1 MAAADSKVLAI
12 VKQLPASQ
20 IGLKRIELKIVFL
33 VKRFYTG
40 KDLIEEHFGRLFYLP
55 SILAEMGHECTVFAL
70 DFKNKQESDVG
81 INNVRFRAI
90 PVKSLWRLPLLRKT
104 LRELRASNA
113 DIVFSS
119 GDSYVGYMGLRL
131 ARRLSAKAVF
141 DIYDDYSYFGS
152 NKIPFMQT
160 LLKIATSQSDLVTCA
175 SESIEEKYGAY
186 QQNTLLVQNGVDDR
200 VFRPEEKH
208 SVRQRSNIPATSIV
222 VGYLGSIHKPRGAD
236 DLIAAVRLLRTR
248 GQEITLLMAGL
259 DLGEVNLDYPWI
271 DYRGMVDQ
279 REVVDLINACDV
291 VTIPYKDTE
300 LIRMTNACK
309 LMEYIACRVPVVVSD
324 VSDYASYFPENF
336 DCVSKP
342 ADPESLANAIAN
354 QLKNKNI
361 VGEDRVLTW
370 DELAARLEGG
380 IKALTTRSI

>member
-1 MAAADSKVLAI
+1 M
-12 VKQLPASQ
+12 
-20 IGLKRIELKIVFL
+20 
-33 VKRFYTG
+33 
-40 KDLIEEHFGRLFYLP
+40 
-55 SILAEMGHECTVFAL
+55 
-70 DFKNKQESDVG
+70 
-81 INNVRFRAI
+81 
-90 PVKSLWRLPLLRKT
+90 
-104 LRELRASNA
+104 
-113 DIVFSS
+113 
-119 GDSYVGYMGLRL
+119 
-131 ARRLSAKAVF
+131 
-141 DIYDDYSYFGS
+141 
-152 NKIPFMQT
+152 
-160 LLKIATSQSDLVTCA
+160 
-175 SESIEEKYGAY
+175 
-186 QQNTLLVQNGVDDR
+186 LVQNGVDDR